1 MSADSSDQG
10 AETPDSAKNDPAKG
24 TADSTQTSEDG
35 QEKPPDPFDSV
46 TRSPYGGDA
55 RATGAAYRTGRLNFR
70 IAGSGAAVTDSHI
83 GNLVVGNVT
92 NLLATRAVRFTPGPV
107 RVKDLER
114 IRGWYIEVPEYQDIL
129 ILLRDR
135 HLVLLRGSAGTGRTT
150 TTLHL
155 LDALTGGRVSRL
167 DPEAKVHTLAADD
180 LEEGC
185 GYLVELSAS
194 RAAALTQM
202 HLDRLS
208 ALLAKKTCWCV
219 LIVGRD
225 FSPAAAVGGYVAD
238 CSHPDVQQL
247 LRRHLSW
254 AIRDADAEVR
264 DALLALSTTPQVR
277 EALGPVPT
285 PTEVVGLVDLLVA
298 DRPRTPT
305 AATVA
310 TQCAAFID
318 LRVTEWFDNVR
329 DLPRDESADR
339 AIRCIGYRIALA
351 VLNRTSQHFIAE
363 AGERLATRLIRARS
377 PRREPGRP
385 VFSSEHHYWLEA
397 SRGHVIQGFAPVGDA
412 TVPVQLAA
420 FDDDRMPVAVLAHV
434 WRRHHN
440 ARGPLVSWLDDLAGD
455 IHPDVWVRAAQAA
468 GLLCGLDFSDVF
480 RRLVD
485 GWASDSEEHR
495 RIVAAFALD
504 QAAQDPAVLPAVREV
519 IDAWKSDG
527 DEPHR
532 WTAAATL
539 GCDFGFAAVE
549 KALDDLLILGTWRE
563 DDDCPIA
570 GIASHS
576 LAGLLA
582 HGAVEPVVRRL
593 LRWLDDRR
601 QVVRDLALLVI
612 VRLINAKVSDLWDV
626 EMFATESGRDRWP
639 LLAHRGRWPLLLA
652 LQDEQ
657 PKFTEPFADLVW
669 RALNTARSRSA
680 GLDAVTQWIQCRE
693 RDPCYLRALASFL
706 MLLADTTGAKRL
718 RNLVATLRTDL
729 QRPLAPDIA
738 DYLDHAL
745 TKSQNGVSTP

>member
-1 MSADSSDQG
+1 MSADGSDQDVE
-10 AETPDSAKNDPAKG
+10 APDATKDDPAKG
-24 TADSTQTSEDG
+24 TADSQQTSEGEQD
-35 QEKPPDPFDSV
+35 KPPDPFDSV

-55 RATGAAYRTGRLNFR
+55 RATGAAYRTGRQNFR

-83 GNLVVGNVT
+83 GNVVLGNVT
-92 NLLATRAVRFTPGPV
+92 NLLSASAVRLTPGPV
-107 RVKDLER
+107 RVEDLER
-114 IRGWYIEVPEYQDIL
+114 IRSRYIEVPEYQQIL
-129 ILLRDR
+129 TLLRDR
-135 HLVLLRGSAGTGRTT
+135 QLVLLRGSTGTGRTT

-155 LDALTGGRVSRL
+155 LDTLTGGQISRL
-167 DPEAKVHTLAADD
+167 DPEVEVHTLAADYF
-180 LEEGC
+180 ENGR
-185 GYLVELSAS
+185 GYLVELPAW
-194 RAAALTQM
+194 RAAALTEM

-208 ALLAKKTCWCV
+208 ALLADKACWCV

-225 FSPAAAVGGYVAD
+225 FSPTATVGGYLAD

-254 AIRDADAEVR
+254 EIREADTEAR
-264 DALLALSTTPQVR
+264 DALLALSAAAEVR
-277 EALGPVPT
+277 EALGPAPS
-285 PTEVVGLVDLLVA
+285 PTEVVGLVNLLVA
-298 DRPRTPT
+298 ERPQAPA

-310 TQCAAFID
+310 SQCAAFVD
-318 LRVTEWFDNVR
+318 LRVAEWFDNVR
-329 DLPRDESADR
+329 DLPRGESADQ
-339 AIRCIGYRIALA
+339 AVRCIGYRIALA
-351 VLNRTSQHFIAE
+351 VLNRTSQHLVAE

-385 VFSSEHHYWLEA
+385 VFGAEHHYWLEA
-397 SRGHVIQGFAPVGDA
+397 SRGHVVAGFALVGAA

-420 FDDDRMPVAVLAHV
+420 FADDRMPVAVLAHV

-455 IHPDVWVRAAQAA
+455 VHPDVWVRAAQAA

-480 RRLVD
+480 RRLVND
-485 GWASDSEEHR
+485 WAGDSDEHR

-504 QAAQDPAVLPAVREV
+504 QAARDPAVLPAVREV
-519 IDAWKSDG
+519 IDAWKYDG
-527 DEPHR
+527 DEPYR

-539 GCDFGFAAVE
+539 GCDFGLAMVE

-563 DDDCPIA
+563 EDGCPIA

-576 LAGLLA
+576 VSGLLA
-582 HGAVEPVVRRL
+582 QGAVEPVVRRL

-612 VRLINAKVSDLWDV
+612 VRLANATVSDLWDV
-626 EMFATESGRDRWP
+626 EAFATGSGRDRWP

-657 PKFTEPFADLVW
+657 PTFTEPFADLVW
-669 RALNTARSRSA
+669 RALDTARSRSA
-680 GLDAVTQWIQCRE
+680 GLDAVTQWIRCRE
-693 RDPCYLRALASFL
+693 RDPSYLRALASFL

-718 RNLVATLRTDL
+718 RHLIATLRTDL
-729 QRPLAPDIA
+729 QRPLATDIA
-738 DYLDHAL
+738 DYLDHVLA
-745 TKSQNGVSTP
+745 TSQNGVGTP